1 MGSRLAVVVEL
12 SNKTERSSRRL
23 IPPQETPTARRP
35 MPKVWLACPLDPS
48 TRCPVDV
55 CPAVGRRGSVEIKSA
70 KGYAAP
76 VS

>member
-23 IPPQETPTARRP
+23 IPPQETPTAGRP
-35 MPKVWLACPLDPS
+35 MPKVWLVPW
-48 TRCPVDV
+48 TRRLECPVDV